1 MILLNLILLLLIGG
15 AFVWWSERFGA
26 HWPRMLALILVLVDL
41 AYLLIGISDISP
53 DKFTLVPAAS
63 DPKSWLVAL
72 KIDWIPRF
80 GISVELA
87 MDGLSLVLILLTL
100 VLGAVAIVSSWN
112 EANDRQGFFQAN
124 ILWTLAGVIGVF
136 VALDLF
142 LFFLFWEVM
151 LVPMYLLIA
160 IWGHEGKAYA
170 SMKFFIFTQF
180 SGLLMLVAILVLVN
194 LHHTETGVITFSYF
208 DLLGTTMSADAANWL
223 MLGFFIAFVVKLPG
237 FPFHTWLPDAHTQ
250 APTAGSV
257 ILAGILLKTGA
268 YGLIRFTVPLFPEA
282 ALSFAPIAMLLGV
295 AGILYGAFLA
305 FAQSDFKRLVA
316 YSSVS
321 HMGFVLLGV
330 FAWNALAL
338 QGAVMQMVA
347 HGFSTAALF
356 MIAGALQQ
364 RMHTRDMNKMGGLW
378 HTMPRM
384 GAVALFFALASLGL
398 PGLGNFVAEFLV
410 LLGLFNVNPWMA
422 AVAALGL
429 ITAAV
434 YSLIMMQKSFF
445 GKPDDSYKAEGSYKV
460 EGSPNVDDS
469 PKVDDSLKMYDFG
482 ALDMT
487 TMAVMIVALVWL
499 GLYPQPVLDLVQPVL
514 DSLALQVSFASDSII
529 AEPVANESAV
539 NQFAEGGL

>member
-1 MILLNLILLLLIGG
+1 MLMLNLILILLIGG
-15 AFVWWSERFGA
+15 AFCWWSERFGNNT
-26 HWPRMLALILVLVDL
+26 PRLAALIIVIADL
-41 AYLLIGISDISP
+41 IYLLLNVSGLPSES
-53 DKFTLVPAAS
+53 FALGAGYATQS
-63 DPKSWLVAL
+63 SWLL
-72 KIDWIPRF
+72 SYQLDWIPRF
-80 GISVELA
+80 GISFHLA
-87 MDGLSLVLILLTL
+87 MDGLSLILLALTL
-100 VLGAVAIVSSWN
+100 VLGAIAIISSWSETN
-112 EANDRQGFFQAN
+112 ERQGFFQAN

-136 VALDLF
+136 LAVDLF

-170 SMKFFIFTQF
+170 SMKFFIFTQL
-180 SGLLMLVAILVLVN
+180 SGLLMLVAILVLAK
-194 LHHTETGVITFSYF
+194 LHHAATGAYSFNYF
-208 DLLGTTMSADAANWL
+208 DLLNLQIDGSMAYYL

-268 YGLIRFTVPLFPEA
+268 YGLIRFTVPLFPNA
-282 ALSFAPIAMLLGV
+282 ALEFAPIAMTLGV
-295 AGILYGAFLA
+295 AGIIYGAVLA
-305 FAQSDFKRLVA
+305 FSQSDFKRLVA

-338 QGAVMQMVA
+338 QGAVMQMIA

-364 RMHTRDMNKMGGLW
+364 RLHTRDMNKMGGLW
-378 HTMPRM
+378 HHMPRM

-410 LLGLFNVNPWMA
+410 LVGLFAVNPWMT

-429 ITAAV
+429 ITAAI
-434 YSLIMMQKSFF
+434 YSLIMMQKAFY
-445 GKPDDSYKAEGSYKV
+445 GKPSA
-460 EGSPNVDDS
+460 
-469 PKVDDSLKMYDFG
+469 SLKAHDFTT
-482 ALDMT
+482 LDMT
-487 TMAVMIVALVWL
+487 AMAVMILGLIGL
-499 GLYPQPVLDLVQPVL
+499 GLYPQPVFDLVQPMIDTL
-514 DSLALQVSFASDSII
+514 LTQTLR
-529 AEPVANESAV
+529 
-539 NQFAEGGL
+539 GGNL